1 MLSHLHRLIF
11 LADLSNVSFSMLHKF
26 LVALLLH
33 DKKYNI
39 LYCMHLQ
46 YLNITYDVHTYF

>member
-1 MLSHLHRLIF
+1 MLYMTYFNMLSHLHRLIF

-33 DKKYNI
+33 DKNI
-39 LYCMHLQ
+39 
-46 YLNITYDVHTYF
+46 I